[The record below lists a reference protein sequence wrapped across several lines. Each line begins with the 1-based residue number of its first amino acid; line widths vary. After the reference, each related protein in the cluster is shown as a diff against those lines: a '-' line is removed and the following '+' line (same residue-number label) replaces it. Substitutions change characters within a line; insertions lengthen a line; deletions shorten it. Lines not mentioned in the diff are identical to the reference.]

1 MTLLAPLT
9 TALIGILG
17 GVTLLLIYALRS
29 RRRMVK
35 VSSIRHWPPVADDTQ
50 ASEPFRWPR
59 PSWLLLI
66 QFLILG
72 SLAIAAGRPTV
83 TGSDG
88 GADTVLVID
97 CSASMAAL
105 GDDGVTRFD
114 AARAVALR
122 EAERAMR
129 GGGRV
134 ALIRA
139 DAAPQLVTGFTQ
151 SGAALRAVLG
161 DLQQT
166 DEAQDLATVP
176 AILDGLLAGYES
188 RSEGSERRPRRV
200 LLIDDRAGVDPRL
213 AGYQIEHRR
222 IGGETTPRNVGIVK
236 LAASRAADV
245 PGAVRLLL
253 EFVATRDAESAV
265 VVLSLDGA
273 EVERFPVSF
282 GADRVARRV
291 MTVAAT
297 EGVLT
302 VSLQGGDALA
312 ADDSASLVIVPER
325 RLTVGLVRRSGPMVE
340 GSATDWLLEETL
352 RALPRADV
360 KVVRIGAVS
369 GLIGTL
375 AEAGVD
381 VVVSDG
387 VLIPGGVVTPTL
399 VFGGGSGEV
408 AGGPSGGVRQREAV
422 MLWNRDDPIL
432 AGLSLDGVF
441 GLAGTAEP
449 AGAKVMARSLARP
462 LVWRSGGADGEVRRI
477 GVAFSTGDTNWP
489 LDVSFPVFVSRS
501 VDWLAGVDSGEAA
514 RSFKAG
520 AVTSMGGGGPV
531 RMRRAGVF
539 GGAVGATP
547 EGSEL
552 LAVNVSDRGESALEA
567 AQGFTASDRVDARGG
582 EVTSQRE
589 VWWWF
594 LAAAAALLVVEWV
607 VFGVGA
613 RVGK

>member
-375 AEAGVD
+375 AIGRIGAA
-381 VVVSDG
+381 SH
-387 VLIPGGVVTPTL
+387 
-399 VFGGGSGEV
+399 
-408 AGGPSGGVRQREAV
+408 PSGGEIKLRLLGTEGALVVSEARPEVGVYYRNQPVREARQRRV
-422 MLWNRDDPIL
+422 
-432 AGLSLDGVF
+432 
-441 GLAGTAEP
+441 
-449 AGAKVMARSLARP
+449 
-462 LVWRSGGADGEVRRI
+462 
-477 GVAFSTGDTNWP
+477 
-489 LDVSFPVFVSRS
+489 
-501 VDWLAGVDSGEAA
+501 
-514 RSFKAG
+514 
-520 AVTSMGGGGPV
+520 
-531 RMRRAGVF
+531 
-539 GGAVGATP
+539 
-547 EGSEL
+547 
-552 LAVNVSDRGESALEA
+552 
-567 AQGFTASDRVDARGG
+567 ASDGDFLLVDDFVRAIDTEGETILNARASHAIFATV
-582 EVTSQRE
+582 E
-589 VWWWF
+589 
-594 LAAAAALLVVEWV
+594 AALLS
-607 VFGVGA
+607 A
-613 RVGK
+613 RSGQPADVRHLAR